1 MAANATTSPLA
12 SIKYGAANVAPQLE
26 YVVDYVSNASTWSI
40 LVTVFLTLVAYDQC
54 RWTEDW
60 RFRLSTNRRVR

>member
-1 MAANATTSPLA
+1 MAANATASPLA
-12 SIKYGAANVAPQLE
+12 SIKYGAANVAPQIE

-40 LVTVFLTLVAYDQC
+40 LATVFLTLVAYDQC
-54 RWTEDW
+54 RWTEDR